1 MTRFSV
7 SRLVAFVV
15 IGTMVVGFGPP
26 VTAAEY
32 PVKGRSITVIV
43 PWAAG
48 GNADTFTRVLQPALE
63 KAVGTRIEVVN
74 VPGAGAQV
82 GWTQFSRAKPDGYTI
97 AHMSQPNVATIIH
110 DPRRQ
115 AVFTSKSF
123 EIVSVLVQD
132 PGAIAVKADG
142 PYKTLK
148 DLVEAARANPGKIKV
163 SCGALMGDTHFTGL
177 TFQKATGT
185 KLAIAN
191 FDGGVAPAIT
201 AMIGGHA
208 DASSVPVPSLAA
220 TVKAGH
226 VRVLGVLKSE
236 PSKFLPDVPTVES
249 QGYKG
254 GVFGSYSGIAV
265 PAGTPREIITALAT
279 ALKKAMEDPEIVKK
293 MNDVWQETYVLGPEE
308 SAKVWERVEG
318 EAKVLLAE
326 VQR

>member
-1 MTRFSV
+1 MRRFWV
-7 SRLVAFVV
+7 SRLFAFVV
-15 IGTMVVGFGPP
+15 VGVMVFGFGQP

-32 PVKGRSITVIV
+32 PVKGKPITVIV

-48 GNADTFTRVLQPALE
+48 GNADTFTRVLQPVLE
-63 KAVGTRIEVVN
+63 KALGTRIEVVN

-82 GWTQFSRAKPDGYTI
+82 GWTQFSRAKPDGYTV
-97 AHMSQPNVATIIH
+97 AHMSQPNLATIVH

-177 TFQKATGT
+177 TFQKVTGT

-201 AMIGGHA
+201 AMMGGHA

-220 TVKAGH
+220 TVKSGH
-226 VRVLGVLKSE
+226 VRILGVLKSE
-236 PSKFLPDVPTVES
+236 PSKFLPDVPTLES
-249 QGYKG
+249 LGYKG

-265 PAGTPREIITALAT
+265 PAGTPKEIITVLAT
-279 ALKKAMEDPEIVKK
+279 ALKKAMDDPDLVKR

-308 SAKVWERVEG
+308 SAKVWEKI
-318 EAKVLLAE
+318 EADARALLAE
-326 VQR
+326 IQR

>member
-1 MTRFSV
+1 MRRFSG
-7 SRLVAFVV
+7 SWLFGLVLV
-15 IGTMVVGFGPP
+15 GTMVIGSGQP
-26 VTAAEY
+26 VAAAEY
-32 PVKGRSITVIV
+32 PVKGKPITVIV

-74 VPGAGAQV
+74 MPGAGAQV
-82 GWTQFSRAKPDGYTI
+82 GWTHFSRAKADGYTL

-148 DLVEAARANPGKIKV
+148 DLVEAAKANPGKIKV

-177 TFQKATGT
+177 TFQRVTGT

-236 PSKFLPDVPTVES
+236 PSKFLPDVPTLES
-249 QGYKG
+249 LGYKG
-254 GVFGSYSGIAV
+254 GVFGSYSGIVV
-265 PAGTPREIITALAT
+265 PAGTPKEIVNTLAA
-279 ALKKAMEDPEIVKK
+279 ALKKAMDDPDVVKR
-293 MNDVWQETYVLGPEE
+293 MSDVWQETYVLGPEE
-308 SAKVWERVEG
+308 SAKVWEKA
-318 EAKVLLAE
+318 EADAKALLAE
-326 VQR
+326 IQR

>member
-1 MTRFSV
+1 MRHFRV
-7 SRLVAFVV
+7 SRVVAFVV
-15 IGTMVVGFGPP
+15 VGVMVIGFGQP

-32 PVKGRSITVIV
+32 PVKGKSISVIV

-48 GNADTFTRVLQPALE
+48 GNADTFTRVLQPVLE
-63 KAVGTRIEVVN
+63 KALGTRIEVVN

-82 GWTQFSRAKPDGYTI
+82 GWTQFSRAKPDGYTV
-97 AHMSQPNVATIIH
+97 AHMTQPNLATIVH

-148 DLVEAARANPGKIKV
+148 DLVEAAKANPGKIKV
-163 SCGALMGDTHFTGL
+163 SCGALMGDTHLTGL
-177 TFQKATGT
+177 TFQKVTGT

-220 TVKAGH
+220 TVKSGL
-226 VRVLGVLKSE
+226 VRILGVLKSE
-236 PSKFLPDVPTVES
+236 PSKFLPDVPTLES
-249 QGYKG
+249 LGYKG

-265 PAGTPREIITALAT
+265 PAGTPKEIITVLAA
-279 ALKKAMEDPEIVKK
+279 ALKKAMDDPDLVKR

-308 SAKVWERVEG
+308 SAKVWEKVEAD
-318 EAKVLLAE
+318 AKALMAE
-326 VQR
+326 IPR

>member
-1 MTRFSV
+1 MRRDRGSW
-7 SRLVAFVV
+7 LAALVV
-15 IGTMVVGFGPP
+15 IGVMVTGFGRP
-26 VTAAEY
+26 VMAEY
-32 PVKGRSITVIV
+32 PVKGKSINVIV

-63 KAVGTRIEVVN
+63 RALGTRIEVTN
-74 VPGAGAQV
+74 LPGAGAQV
-82 GWTQFSRAKPDGYTI
+82 GWTQFARAKGDGYTV

-115 AVFTSKSF
+115 AAFTTKSF

-177 TFQKATGT
+177 TFQKATDT

-201 AMIGGHA
+201 ALMGGHA

-220 TVKAGH
+220 AVKSGQ

-236 PSKFLPDVPTVES
+236 PSRFLPDVPTVES

-265 PAGTPREIITALAT
+265 PAGTPKDVIGVLAA

-293 MNDVWQETYVLGPEE
+293 MNDVWQESYVLDPEE
-308 SAKVWERVEG
+308 SARLW
-318 EAKVLLAE
+318 AKVEADAKTLLAE

>member
-1 MTRFSV
+1 MRRARGSWLAAFLAV
-7 SRLVAFVV
+7 GAVLVGA
-15 IGTMVVGFGPP
+15 GHPLP
-26 VTAAEY
+26 AAGY
-32 PVKGRSITVIV
+32 PVQGKPITIIV

-63 KAVGTRIEVVN
+63 KAVGARIEVVN
-74 VPGAGAQV
+74 LPGAGAQV
-82 GWTQFSRAKPDGYTI
+82 GWTQFAKAKPDGYTI
-97 AHMSQPNVATIIH
+97 GHITQPNVATIIH

-115 AVFTSKSF
+115 AAFTSKSF

-148 DLVEAARANPGKIKV
+148 DLVDAARANPGKIKV

-220 TVKAGH
+220 TVKSGH
-226 VRVLGVLKSE
+226 VRVLGVLKST

-249 QGYKG
+249 LGYKG
-254 GVFGSYSGIAV
+254 AVFGSYSGIAV
-265 PAGTPREIITALAT
+265 PAGTPKDVVNTLAA
-279 ALKKAMEDPEIVKK
+279 ALKKAMDDPAVVQK
-293 MNDVWQETYVLGPEE
+293 MNDVWQEAYVLSPEE
-308 SAKVWERVEG
+308 SAKLWVKAEED
-318 EAKVLLAE
+318 AKALLAE